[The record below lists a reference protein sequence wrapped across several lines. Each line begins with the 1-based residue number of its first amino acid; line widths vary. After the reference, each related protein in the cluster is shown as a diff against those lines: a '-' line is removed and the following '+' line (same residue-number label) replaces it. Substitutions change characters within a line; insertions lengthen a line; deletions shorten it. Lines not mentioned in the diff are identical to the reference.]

1 MTICRPDT
9 IVMQD
14 ALPPLPDDP
23 AILKPMI
30 AELFATVKDLRSD
43 KEQLQTRVDWLV
55 RQLFGRKS
63 ERVNPDQ
70 PLLFDEPAAEPPPP
84 ASQPEPTGV
93 VAKRPGH
100 GRKALPK
107 DLTRKREVIDVSAA
121 EKACPCCGEARV
133 CIGEDVT
140 EKLDYRPSSL
150 FIREMVRPT
159 YICKACERKGEPIQ
173 AVQMPLPPE
182 PIPRGLCAAGLLAH
196 LIVSKYVDHLPLYR
210 QESILSRLGWDVTR
224 STLCD
229 QVMKCANVL
238 RPLYDLMHRRILLSF
253 AVHADDT
260 PMTLLDPHRTGY
272 AWVYVGDALNPYTV
286 FDFTDSHRQE
296 FPEKFLAGYRGYIHA
311 DGFTGYN
318 PLYAGGATHV
328 GCWMHARRKFFE
340 AKENDSARAHEA
352 LARIRALYAIE
363 AEAKK
368 EQIVGAALTAY
379 RREHAQPLIEQCEN
393 WLVEEVPK
401 TLPKSKIGEAF
412 GYAINQWQSL
422 KRYLDDGRLNID
434 NGPAEQAIRPLAVGR
449 RNWLHIAGDGGLSSA
464 AVLLSIAASAKRHH
478 VNPWDY
484 VKHILTVLP
493 ARPAGS
499 DLSDLLPDVWATIQT
514 NAK

>member
-1 MTICRPDT
+1 
-9 IVMQD
+9 MQD
-14 ALPPLPDDP
+14 AWPPLPDD
-23 AILKPMI
+23 LTTCHGMI
-30 AELFATVKDLRSD
+30 AELFATVKELRSD
-43 KEQLQTRVDWLV
+43 LEQLQTRHHWLV

-63 ERVNPDQ
+63 ERVNPNQ
-70 PLLFDEPAAEPPPP
+70 PLLFAEPAAEPPPAVP
-84 ASQPEPTGV
+84 EPEPTGV
-93 VAKRPGH
+93 VAKRKGH
-100 GRKALPK
+100 GRKALP
-107 DLTRKREVIDVSAA
+107 DVPRKREVIDVSAA
-121 EKACPCCGEARV
+121 ERACPCCGEQRTR
-133 CIGEDVT
+133 IGEDTT
-140 EKLDYRPSSL
+140 EKLDYQPSSL
-150 FIREMVRPT
+150 FIREIVRPT
-159 YICKACERKGEPIQ
+159 YICKACERTGAPIQ

-182 PIPRGLCAAGLLAH
+182 PIPRGVCAAGLLAH

-210 QESILSRLGWDVTR
+210 QESILSRLGWNVTR

-253 AVHADDT
+253 AVHTDDT
-260 PMTLLDPHRTGY
+260 PMTLLDPHRTAY
-272 AWVYVGDALNPYTV
+272 AWAYLGAATQPYTL
-286 FDFTDSHRQE
+286 FDLTAGHGHE
-296 FPEKFLAGYRGYIHA
+296 FPEKFLAGYQGYIHA

-340 AKENDSARAHEA
+340 AKENDSARAHQA
-352 LARIRALYAIE
+352 LARIRALYAVE
-363 AEAKK
+363 AAAKK
-368 EQIVGAALTAY
+368 EQLDGVALTDY
-379 RREHAQPLIEQCEN
+379 RREHAQPLIEQFEN

-449 RNWLHIAGDGGLSSA
+449 RNWLHIAGDGGLPSA
-464 AVLLSIAASAKRHH
+464 AVLLSIAASVKRHH
-478 VNPWDY
+478 VNPWLY
-484 VKHILTVLP
+484 LKHILTELP
-493 ARPAGS
+493 ARPSGS
-499 DLSDLLPDVWATIQT
+499 DLADLLPDAWATTQT

>member
-1 MTICRPDT
+1 
-9 IVMQD
+9 
-14 ALPPLPDDP
+14 
-23 AILKPMI
+23 MI
-30 AELFATVKDLRSD
+30 
-43 KEQLQTRVDWLV
+43 
-55 RQLFGRKS
+55 
-63 ERVNPDQ
+63 
-70 PLLFDEPAAEPPPP
+70 
-84 ASQPEPTGV
+84 
-93 VAKRPGH
+93 
-100 GRKALPK
+100 
-107 DLTRKREVIDVSAA
+107 
-121 EKACPCCGEARV
+121 
-133 CIGEDVT
+133 
-140 EKLDYRPSSL
+140 
-150 FIREMVRPT
+150 IREIARPT
-159 YICKACERKGEPIQ
+159 YLCKACEKKGEPIQ

-182 PIPRGLCAAGLLAH
+182 PIPRGLCASGLLAH
-196 LIVSKYVDHLPLYR
+196 LLVSKYVDHLPLYR
-210 QESILSRLGWDVTR
+210 LESIFGRLGWDVTR

-229 QVMKCANVL
+229 QVMKCAGVL
-238 RPLYDLMHRRILLSF
+238 RPLYDLMHQRIRLSF

-260 PMTLLDPHRTGY
+260 SILLLDPHRTAY
-272 AWVYVGDALNPYTV
+272 AWAYLGDATQPYTL
-286 FDFTDSHRQE
+286 FDLTAGHGHE
-296 FPEKFLAGYRGYIHA
+296 FPEKFLAGYPGYIHA

-368 EQIVGAALTAY
+368 EQLVGAALTAY
-379 RREHAQPLIEQCEN
+379 RREHAQPLIEQFEN

-449 RNWLHIAGDGGLSSA
+449 RNWLHIAGDGGLPSA

-478 VNPWDY
+478 VNPWRY
-484 VKHILTVLP
+484 VKHILTELP
-493 ARPAGS
+493 ARQTGS
-499 DLSDLLPDVWATIQT
+499 DLADLLPDIWAKAQA